1 MVMQMEALECGAAA
15 LAMVLAYHGK
25 WLPLEQVRE
34 TCGVNRDGSSASSLL
49 KAARTYGMEAHGY
62 HASAEALEG
71 MQPAILHWNFNHF
84 VVFRGFKHGH
94 AYVND
99 PALGP
104 MKLTMDDFRRAF
116 TGVAL
121 EMKPTADF
129 QPEGAPISILSY
141 VRKYLNGAR
150 EAFWLTFVFSLLAAF
165 VAISLPLFTN
175 IFFDEILSSQNR
187 DWGPT
192 FITAM
197 VVVALFAF
205 LLEYLKDK
213 YSLRI
218 AGSLALKGNVGFL
231 QQLLRLPMSF
241 YAMRYVGDLQ
251 QRQHL
256 NERITKSLV
265 DVLAPQL
272 INIALLVLYLVLMVS
287 YSPMLSLVG
296 IIAALINLALI
307 QWFAHKRVNLIR
319 TTEQSEGRYFSTTV
333 SCIDNMES
341 IKAAGAETGFF
352 AYWSG
357 LWAQKFNRAN
367 DADDQEIRMGVVPI
381 LVTGLVDAAVL
392 ILGAVYILKGE
403 LTIGMLMAFQGFMA
417 SFITPVSEVVG
428 ASQRIIEMRSQ
439 MERVDDVMK
448 YQQNSHRMPSSPT
461 SPTPDPSRGGE
472 GSIYSQGDNCPQGKS
487 GDTGTHPQGMYDD
500 TDTHPQGMYDGTELS
515 TPLPPAGGVGGGAAG
530 GAGPAGSGKLGGDV
544 ELRHVTF
551 GYSHMQPPLIDDF
564 SLHIKPGSSVAIV
577 GSSGCGKSTLAKL
590 ITGLYTPWSG
600 EVLFDGRNITSISSE
615 EFTNSVAA
623 IDQNIVLFDDT
634 VAQNIRMWD
643 HSIEDFT
650 MMMACNDAQIRN
662 DIVSRPEGFATRLV
676 KGGQNFSGGQRQ
688 RMEIATALAKE
699 PVVLI
704 MDEATS
710 ALDPK
715 TEDEVMQAVRMMGPT
730 LIVVAHRL
738 STIRDCDEII
748 VMDQGR
754 IVQRGTHDELM
765 AQPGLYQELMN
776 NE

>member
-1 MVMQMEALECGAAA
+1 MVMQMEALECGAAT
-15 LAMVLAYHGK
+15 LAMVLAYYGK

-34 TCGVNRDGSSASSLL
+34 ACGVSRDGSSAHSLL
-49 KAARTYGMEAHGY
+49 KAARAYGMEANGY
-62 HASAEALEG
+62 RVSVEALEG

-84 VVFRGFKHGH
+84 VVFRGFNGNH
-94 AYVND
+94 AYIND

-104 MKLTMDDFRRAF
+104 MELTMEDFSRSF

-121 EMKPTADF
+121 ELKPTDDF
-129 QPEGAPISILSY
+129 QPEGAPVSILSY
-141 VRKYLNGAR
+141 VKKYLNGAR

-165 VAISLPLFTN
+165 VAISVPLFTN
-175 IFFDEILSSQNR
+175 IFFDEILSGRNR
-187 DWGPT
+187 DWGAT

-197 VVVALFAF
+197 GAVALFSF
-205 LLEYLKDK
+205 MLEFLKDK

-231 QQLLRLPMSF
+231 QHLLHLPMAF

-272 INIALLVLYLVLMVS
+272 INIALLVLYLILMVS
-287 YSPMLSLVG
+287 YSLTLSLVG
-296 IIAALINLALI
+296 VLAALFNLALI
-307 QWFAHKRVNLIR
+307 QWFALKRVNLIR
-319 TTEQSEGRYFSTTV
+319 TTEQSEGRYFSATV

-352 AYWSG
+352 SYWSG

-381 LVTGLVDAAVL
+381 LITGLVDAAVL
-392 ILGAVYILKGE
+392 ILGALFILKGE

-439 MERVDDVMK
+439 MERVDDVMR
-448 YQQNSHRMPSSPT
+448 YDSGLRNESSGLRGVIPTDDSH
-461 SPTPDPSRGGE
+461 
-472 GSIYSQGDNCPQGKS
+472 
-487 GDTGTHPQGMYDD
+487 
-500 TDTHPQGMYDGTELS
+500 S
-515 TPLPPAGGVGGGAAG
+515 TP
-530 GAGPAGSGKLGGDV
+530 SGKLGGDV

-551 GYSHMQPPLIDDF
+551 GYSKMQPPLIEDF
-564 SLHIKPGSSVAIV
+564 SLHIEPGRSIAIV

-590 ITGLYTPWSG
+590 ITGLYKPWSG
-600 EVLFDGRNITSISSE
+600 EVLFDGRNIESISSE

-715 TEDEVMQAVRMMGPT
+715 TEDEVMQSVRMMGPT
-730 LIVVAHRL
+730 LVIVAHRL

-748 VMDQGR
+748 VMDQGH
-754 IVQRGTHDELM
+754 IVQRGTHDELL
-765 AQPGLYQELMN
+765 AQEGLYQELMN